1 MSGIPFK
8 PEGKLE
14 GAYAP
19 SIIIIYPL
27 PLKKEGGKGD
37 GFPTT
42 NVRRGVAFGD
52 PSFDRIRFYPSS

>member
-27 PLKKEGGKGD
+27 PLKKEGGEGD
-37 GFPTT
+37 GFLKLT
-42 NVRRGVAFGD
+42 
-52 PSFDRIRFYPSS
+52 SFEFKTIIH